1 MLRPRQTGETVHSD
15 DEWFVRRDGLMFP
28 IAWWS
33 ALETGGTGL
42 KGMADRATRPTP
54 RRGTAGN
61 NLRHFLDETPIAVE
75 GPIAQESPMSNWVA
89 RAIS

>member
-42 KGMADRATRPTP
+42 KGMADRATVFGGRLTISCPARGGICVGPAFPVAATP
-54 RRGTAGN
+54 SHTSAWYGR
-61 NLRHFLDETPIAVE
+61 
-75 GPIAQESPMSNWVA
+75 Q
-89 RAIS
+89 